1 MFLLAPRETSTE
13 IAPGLD
19 QTQTFKRNGERG
31 DALSTHDYGAAGER
45 EKILVNNPLA
55 NFGKIWPK
63 QHIQKRQSSAMGC

>member
-1 MFLLAPRETSTE
+1 M
-13 IAPGLD
+13 
-19 QTQTFKRNGERG
+19 ERGG
-31 DALSTHDYGAAGER
+31 DALSTRDYGAARER